1 MAKKIAT
8 DTRPF
13 DAARYLDDDEAI
25 AAYLDEAMATA
36 DAAYIVKA
44 IGTVARARGMTQIAK
59 DAQMSRE
66 SLYKSLGGDGNP
78 EFATVLRVMSALGMK
93 FTVEPEKTGA

>member
-1 MAKKIAT
+1 MTTKRKSK
-8 DTRPF
+8 PF
-13 DAARYLDDDEAI
+13 DAAEYLESNEAV
-25 AAYLDEAMATA
+25 ATYLDEAMATG

-66 SLYKSLGGDGNP
+66 SLYKSLGDDGNP
-78 EFATVLRVMSALGMK
+78 EFATVLRVMAALGMRLS
-93 FTVEPEKTGA
+93 VEPEKAGA